1 MPHKQNP
8 VRAVTA
14 VSAAVRAPGLVATML
29 SAMPQEHERAAG
41 GWQAEGPTLADLIA
55 LTQQSADAIA
65 GALGDLRVDASA
77 MRNHLAIRGGVA
89 MAEALST
96 ALAPHGSRTDAMA
109 LVEKLVRTAEHDR
122 RSLQDVATT
131 DPEVTRWLSPADV
144 ERALN
149 PDNFLGSARVFLERV
164 LQEWGM

>member
-14 VSAAVRAPGLVATML
+14 IASAVRAPGLVATML

-41 GWQAEGPTLADLIA
+41 GWQAEWPTLADLIA
-55 LTQQSADAIA
+55 ITQQSADAIA

-77 MRNHLAIRGGVA
+77 MREHLAIRGGVA

-96 ALAPHGSRTDAMA
+96 ALASHVSRSAAMA
-109 LVEKLVRTAEHDR
+109 LVERLVRTAEYDH
-122 RSLQDVATT
+122 RSLVEVATA
-131 DPEVTRWLSPADV
+131 DPDVTRWLSQADV

-149 PDNFLGSARVFLERV
+149 PENFLGSAQVFVERV
-164 LQEWGM
+164 LREWEM